1 MVNQATFD
9 VITEKEKENWGKYT
23 ISPLPAGFGHTI
35 GNSLRRTLLSAL
47 PGAAVIQMKIAGAT
61 HVFTTLKGV
70 KEDLVE
76 VMLNMRQIRFVYQK
90 EKPVMLKLEKT
101 GPGTVK
107 AGDIKKQPNVKVVN
121 PDLVLAHLTGKKT
134 KFRAQLTVARGVGYV
149 PAEEHKSN
157 KLGVIA
163 LDAVFTPVKK
173 VNYQVE
179 PVRKGKKTNFDKL
192 TLEIWTDGS
201 LKPKQ
206 AMRDSAKILTFTL
219 EQIINPKKGKKTKKK
234 AVLVNSNLDLLIE
247 EVDEIPLRLANAL
260 KAAGYRR
267 VKDLVKAGRN
277 KILAA
282 RNVGEK
288 SVEQLV
294 KIFKKKDI
302 ELKS

>member
-1 MVNQATFD
+1 MTNQITFN
-9 VITEKEKENWGKYT
+9 VITKKEKDNWGKYI

-35 GNSLRRTLLSAL
+35 GNSLRRTLLGAL
-47 PGAAVIQMKIAGAT
+47 PGAAVIQMKTAGAT
-61 HVFTTLKGV
+61 HIFTGLKGV
-70 KEDLVE
+70 KEDLVA
-76 VMLNMRQIRFVYQK
+76 VMLNVRQIRFVYQK
-90 EKPVMLKLEKT
+90 EKPVILKLEKT
-101 GPGTVK
+101 GLGIVK
-107 AGDIKKQPNVKVVN
+107 AGNIKAQPGVKIVN
-121 PDLVLAHLTGKKT
+121 PNLVLAHLTGKKT
-134 KFRAQLTVARGVGYV
+134 RFKVQLTVARGVGYV

-206 AMRDSAKILTFTL
+206 AMRDSAKILTFAL
-219 EQIINPKKGKKTKKK
+219 EQIANPKKRKKIKKK
-234 AVLVNSNLDLLIE
+234 VVSVNNNLDLLIE
-247 EVDEIPLRLANAL
+247 EVDEIPLRLTNAL
-260 KAAGYRR
+260 KAAGYRQ
-267 VKDLVKAGRN
+267 VKDLVKVGRG

-288 SVEQLV
+288 SVQHLIKV
-294 KIFKKKDI
+294 LKKKKIKI
-302 ELKS
+302 E